1 MNFRTV
7 RGTNRK
13 IPSETQSRK
22 GLSLPK
28 SCPCSA
34 LVALLLA
41 CAAGCEDLRDW
52 KTGPNDVFRGE
63 VTGSDADPTVDSFIR
78 KGFESHTLL
87 ELTFDPYST
96 DALAPVD
103 AGDVLPRTVVAGSV
117 DTYTCPNGQAEC
129 AEDERSAGPFVHAP
143 LIAIEALSHD
153 PLSQY
158 TFPGGGRLR
167 NYIFGVHFVSV
178 REKQITGRD
187 AMIFVSLMEN
197 QRVEV
202 RAMAPSVQ
210 ASDQDQER
218 WPALFGVFRL
228 QREAR

>member
-1 MNFRTV
+1 M
-7 RGTNRK
+7 
-13 IPSETQSRK
+13 Q
-22 GLSLPK
+22 
-28 SCPCSA
+28 SCPCRV
-34 LVALLLA
+34 LVAWLLA
-41 CAAGCEDLRDW
+41 FCAGCEDLREW

-63 VTGSDADPTVDSFIR
+63 VTGSDADPAVDSFIR

-87 ELTFDPYST
+87 ELSFDPYST

-103 AGDVLPRTVVAGSV
+103 AGDALPRTVVAGSI
-117 DTYTCPNGQAEC
+117 DTYTCPNGRSEC
-129 AEDERSAGPFVHAP
+129 AVEERTAGPFVNAP

-167 NYIFGVHFVSV
+167 NYIFGVHFLSV
-178 REKQITGRD
+178 RDKQVTGRD

-197 QRVEV
+197 KRVEV
-202 RAMAPSVQ
+202 RAMAPSVPTNEPG
-210 ASDQDQER
+210 QER

-228 QREAR
+228 ERQAR

>member
-1 MNFRTV
+1 
-7 RGTNRK
+7 
-13 IPSETQSRK
+13 
-22 GLSLPK
+22 LPK
-28 SCPCSA
+28 SYACSV
-34 LVALLLA
+34 LVAGLFLSTL
-41 CAAGCEDLRDW
+41 CAACEDLRDW

-63 VTGSDADPTVDSFIR
+63 ITGSDTDPTVDSFIR
-78 KGFESHTLL
+78 KGFESHTVL
-87 ELTFDPYST
+87 ELTFDPYSS

-103 AGDVLPRTVVAGSV
+103 AGDALPRTVVAGSV
-117 DTYTCPNGQAEC
+117 DTYTCPSGRSEC
-129 AEDERSAGPFVHAP
+129 AVAERSPGPFTNAP

-178 REKQITGRD
+178 RDRQVTGRD
-187 AMIFVSLMEN
+187 AMVFVSLMEN

-202 RAMAPSVQ
+202 RAMASSVPGND
-210 ASDQDQER
+210 ADQDR

-228 QREAR
+228 QRASR